1 MSAESLSLIAG
12 TVLSLIFSYI
22 PGAKRWYLQFNGQAK
37 RLIMLGLIG
46 LSAGVIF
53 GLSCLGWGSEFGITL
68 SCDQA
73 GLFGLVR
80 QVVLAVIANQ
90 GIYAISP
97 HTTSKPTIQSEG
109 SNPHTASSGSKI

>member
-12 TVLSLIFSYI
+12 TVLSLIFSYV
-22 PGAKRWYLQFNGQAK
+22 PGAKGWYLQFNGQVK
-37 RLIMLGLIG
+37 RLIMLALIS
-46 LSAGVIF
+46 LSAGIVF

-73 GLFGLVR
+73 GMFGLVR
-80 QVVLAVIANQ
+80 QVVLAIIANQ

-97 HTTSKPTIQSEG
+97 HTTPKPRIQSEG
-109 SNPHTASSGSKI
+109 SNPPAASSGSNN